1 MNPVA
6 RELVGRVGEVREHLV
21 RRAAAGAVLWGG
33 AVLALLVVVAWVFVP
48 AGGFRQ
54 GSNTPALLDLA
65 FLVLV
70 GSLIGWFRAMAR
82 RRFDEVPLA
91 SAMERASGMRTGV
104 LRGALELSR
113 ATPQGVSTSLV
124 GRAVSAVLDDLEG
137 RQTDALAGTLGEG
150 VDLWI
155 RRGRAAA
162 IGLTVLVVILS
173 VAAPGRARAALA
185 GLGSPLSTAADPVLP
200 PLVVQPG
207 DIEVMR
213 GSDVV
218 LEISAAGRL
227 RVELAYQA
235 AGDVARTE
243 GLTVEQGRAT
253 HTFRT
258 VAANIEY
265 RVRDEDGRSTA
276 TYEIVPVDPL
286 FVSDLV
292 VSVTYPPHTGLPADE
307 YRGDPPPLRIPAGST
322 VFFEGSTSRPLSSV
336 ALLDSV
342 GTRALEFGVAG
353 STFEARW
360 TPGADGVFAW
370 DFRDVRGGAAEI
382 EPDPLEVTVVP
393 DQLPAIGIPVPG
405 RDTIM
410 PLNLR
415 QPLVLEAADDY
426 GLMRVELVA
435 YRVTSFGE
443 RMAPVSQG
451 FQVGGQRGIIARP
464 LLNLSSW
471 GLLPGDTVRYFA
483 RAIDNSPAGQ
493 VSTSPEYVLR
503 MPEAAELRREAEER
517 FESTAERL
525 EELAA
530 EAARQAEE
538 NREAA
543 LESAAQREQADEA
556 MTESAEFEQ
565 LEELRRALEEQQAMS
580 EQVDS
585 LRAEMEA
592 MERLLEE
599 AGQAD
604 PELRRQMEELQELLA
619 QMTGDEL
626 EQRMDELSEAL
637 ERENVDQANQSLDEM
652 AAQQEEFR
660 ERLEEALERFRR
672 AALEQDFRATT
683 SEVEELARQEKAV
696 ADALTEDDQPEL
708 RAQQQEELARQAE
721 QLEERMESLEER
733 LAELGEQEASEGVRE
748 ARERAREAR
757 EQIQQSSERAERGE
771 TQEAGEQAQEA
782 AEQMQEAAQEMQEAM
797 QQMAQQQMQ
806 AQQDALM
813 RTADDALALARRQ
826 GELQERMQVAS
837 QDQLV
842 AMRAEQ
848 QSLLQGVQNVAEN
861 LQVASEGAM
870 GANRELSAQMGLAME
885 SLQNT
890 IEAMEGRRGS
900 APTPAAM
907 ADQAIGDLNQ
917 LALMAIAGAE
927 QMGQQ
932 GEGEGSEQQ
941 MAEQLEQLAQ
951 QQGELM
957 NQSTQL
963 MPMQLGQQTMQQQLE
978 QMQQGQESVA
988 SELGDLADE
997 PGSEE
1002 SLGDLEELARE
1013 AMAIAQE
1020 LAQGRLEPETIER
1033 QERLFHR
1040 LLDAGRSLEREEFSE
1055 ERESEEPG
1063 DFERGQVLSLT
1074 AEQMG
1079 VMTFEVTDSE
1089 RLQRLSPGVRALVL
1103 EYFERLNRARPP
1115 GGGS

>member
-1 MNPVA
+1 VSPVA
-6 RELVGRVGEVREHLV
+6 RELAGRVDQVRDHLT
-21 RRAAAGAVLWGG
+21 RRTVAGALIWGG
-33 AVLALLVVVAWVFVP
+33 AVLALLLAVAWAFAP
-48 AGGFRQ
+48 ESGFRQ
-54 GSNTPALLDLA
+54 GSNTPAVLDLT
-65 FLVLV
+65 FLLLV
-70 GSLIGWFRAMAR
+70 GAGIGALRGATR
-82 RRFDEVPLA
+82 RRFHEVPLT

-113 ATPQGVSTSLV
+113 ATPVGASTSLV
-124 GRAVSAVLDDLEG
+124 GRAVAGVLEDLGG
-137 RQTDALAGTLGEG
+137 RQADVLAGTLGQG

-162 IGLTVLVVILS
+162 VGLTLLLVVLVVVS
-173 VAAPGRARAALA
+173 PGRARAAVA
-185 GLGSPLSTAADPVLP
+185 GLGAPLSTAADPVLP

-207 DIEVMR
+207 DVEVMR

-218 LEISAAGRL
+218 VDISAAGREG
-227 RVELAYQA
+227 VELAYQV

-243 GLTVEQGRAT
+243 GLKVEQGRAT

-258 VAANIEY
+258 VAAKIEY
-265 RVRDEDGRSTA
+265 HIRDEDGHATA
-276 TYEIVPVDPL
+276 TYSIVPVDPL
-286 FVSDLV
+286 FVSDMVL
-292 VSVTYPPHTGLPADE
+292 SVTYPPHTGLPADE
-307 YRGDPPPLRIPAGST
+307 YRGDPPPLRLPAGST
-322 VFFEGSTSRPLSSV
+322 LFFEGSTSRPLSSV
-336 ALLDSV
+336 ALVDSV
-342 GTRALEFGVAG
+342 GTRTLEFEVAG
-353 STFEARW
+353 STFEGSW
-360 TPGADGVFAW
+360 TPRADGIFAW

-382 EPDPLEVTVVP
+382 EPDPIEVTVVP
-393 DQLPAIGIPVPG
+393 DQFPAIGIPVPG
-405 RDTIM
+405 RDTLM

-415 QPLVLEAADDY
+415 QPLVVEAADDY
-426 GLMRVELVA
+426 GLARLELVA

-443 RMAPVSQG
+443 RMAPISQA
-451 FQVGGQRGIIARP
+451 FPIGGQRGVIARP

-483 RAIDNSPAGQ
+483 RATDNSPAAQ
-493 VSTSPEYVLR
+493 IATSPEYVLR
-503 MPEAAELRREAEER
+503 MPAGAELRREAEER

-525 EELAA
+525 EQLAKEA
-530 EAARQAEE
+530 ERQAEE
-538 NREAA
+538 NRDAA
-543 LESAAQREQADEA
+543 LESAARREQADEA
-556 MTESAEFEQ
+556 MTESAEFEE
-565 LEELRRALEEQQAMS
+565 LEELRRALDEQQAMS
-580 EQVDS
+580 DQVDS

-592 MERLLEE
+592 MERLMEE

-626 EQRMDELSEAL
+626 EQRMGELSDAL
-637 ERENVDQANQSLDEM
+637 EREDVDEANESLEEM

-672 AALEQDFRATT
+672 AALEQDFRSTT

-696 ADALTEDDQPEL
+696 ADALSEDDQPEL
-708 RAQQQEELARQAE
+708 RAQQQEELALQAE

-733 LAELGEQEASEGVRE
+733 LAEMGEHEASEGVRD
-748 ARERAREAR
+748 ARERAQEAR
-757 EQIQQSSERAERGE
+757 EQMQQSSERAQRGE
-771 TQEAGEQAQEA
+771 TQEAGEEAQDA
-782 AEQMQEAAQEMQEAM
+782 AEQMEQAAQEMQKAM
-797 QQMAQQQMQ
+797 QQMAQEQMQ

-813 RTADDALALARRQ
+813 RTADDALALARRE
-826 GELQERMQVAS
+826 GELRQKMQAAS

-900 APTPAAM
+900 APSPTAM

-1063 DFERGQVLSLT
+1063 AFERGEVLSLT
-1074 AEQMG
+1074 AGQMG
-1079 VMTFEVTDSE
+1079 VMTFEVMDAE
-1089 RLQRLSPGVRALVL
+1089 RLQGLSPGVRALVL

-1115 GGGS
+1115 GGDS